1 MKCQGERG
9 CEEDPEGILDRS
21 FLVSNYL
28 GLVIVPGQQIQ
39 GPSTF
44 ALCATN
50 QHLFW
55 LGISIWKHFRYS
67 TIQFDIHTIIQIYD
81 LYIYNTYDTNK
92 NRNNTLRIAIIIKSL
107 RVTPLLP
114 ILQGFSHGHLPKNG
128 LKTCP
133 WWKVKIQSE
142 FWMVLEWYFHDQR
155 SFALLMLVKLLWYH
169 VFGCKNFAEN

>member
-1 MKCQGERG
+1 MPRWTRLRG
-9 CEEDPEGILDRS
+9 RSRGDTWQKFFSVQLFGFGHCSRATNTRTINLRIMCYKPAS
-21 FLVSNYL
+21 FLVRHKHL
-28 GLVIVPGQQIQ
+28 KALPIQ
-39 GPSTF
+39 HNP
-44 ALCATN
+44 
-50 QHLFW
+50 
-55 LGISIWKHFRYS
+55 IWYTYNH
-67 TIQFDIHTIIQIYD
+67 TDIWFI
-81 LYIYNTYDTNK
+81 YIYNTYDTNK